1 MLKSNKRLNMLDIEE
16 VSGMDGKYE
25 PGFDSGASP
34 SHVGATLQRARI
46 AAGYEMRDVAQHL
59 RVRQV
64 YLEAIEDGRH
74 NDLPGRTYAIGFVRT
89 YAEMLKLDSTALVN
103 QFKAET
109 VGLPLRT
116 QLVFPSPPPEG
127 RIPGG
132 AILFVSVLVALV
144 AYGAWYYVSVT
155 EKGLAELVPAVPDR
169 LAALLDRQPAT
180 EIAPTS
186 SALEA
191 VASIPRGEEPVL
203 PAPGSA
209 AVILPAPLPAPMST
223 APTQPA
229 TPMAAPTAVPV
240 APPAASSP
248 SAPAETARA
257 EDAAEED
264 ETTPA
269 PSTASGE
276 ADPNAALTVARTDT
290 AAEPA
295 QPATQPA
302 APQPAP
308 SAVASLPAPPAP
320 DAAGNS
326 AGARIVLQARD
337 EVWVQIRDGDSVL
350 MTRILRK
357 GDVYRAPNRS
367 GLLLLTGNA
376 GALDIVVDGTVT
388 PSLGP
393 VGAVRRD
400 IALDPERLL
409 NNTALR
415 Q

>member
-1 MLKSNKRLNMLDIEE
+1 MLDIEE
-16 VSGMDGKYE
+16 VSGVDGKYE
-25 PGFDSGASP
+25 PGFGSGASP
-34 SHVGATLQRARI
+34 SHIGATLQRARI

-209 AVILPAPLPAPMST
+209 AVVLPAPVPAPMST
-223 APTQPA
+223 APAQPA
-229 TPMAAPTAVPV
+229 APVAAPLASTPVPTT
-240 APPAASSP
+240 PSAASAP

-276 ADPNAALTVARTDT
+276 ADPNAALTVARTD
-290 AAEPA
+290 AASEPVQPPA
-295 QPATQPA
+295 QSATQPA

-308 SAVASLPAPPAP
+308 TAVASLPAPPAP

-376 GALDIVVDGTVT
+376 GALDIVVDGKVT

>member
-1 MLKSNKRLNMLDIEE
+1 MLDIEE
-16 VSGMDGKYE
+16 VSGVDGKYE
-25 PGFDSGASP
+25 PGFGSGASP
-34 SHVGATLQRARI
+34 SHIGATLQRARI

-209 AVILPAPLPAPMST
+209 AVVLPAPVPAPMST
-223 APTQPA
+223 APAQPA
-229 TPMAAPTAVPV
+229 APVAAPLASTPVPTT
-240 APPAASSP
+240 PSAASAP

-276 ADPNAALTVARTDT
+276 ADPNAALTVARTD
-290 AAEPA
+290 AASEPVQPPA
-295 QPATQPA
+295 QSATQPA

-308 SAVASLPAPPAP
+308 TAVASLPAPPAP

-337 EVWVQIRDGDSVL
+337 EV
-350 MTRILRK
+350 
-357 GDVYRAPNRS
+357 
-367 GLLLLTGNA
+367 
-376 GALDIVVDGTVT
+376 
-388 PSLGP
+388 
-393 VGAVRRD
+393 
-400 IALDPERLL
+400 
-409 NNTALR
+409 
-415 Q
+415 